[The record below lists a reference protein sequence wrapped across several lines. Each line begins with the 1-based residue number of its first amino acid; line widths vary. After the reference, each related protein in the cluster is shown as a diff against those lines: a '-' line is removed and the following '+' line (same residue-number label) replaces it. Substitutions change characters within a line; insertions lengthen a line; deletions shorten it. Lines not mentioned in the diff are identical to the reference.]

1 MAQRLRDDVRPGS
14 PDAMPGWEPQS
25 PVKATVRF
33 VIVAARRTG
42 SNLLCTL
49 LGSHADVLCH
59 HELFNPG
66 DIFYALPLRG
76 GTFSLGT
83 LGERAADPLEFV
95 ARAWEQSL
103 GRRCVGFKM
112 TRGQEPK
119 VLDTLL
125 ADANVR
131 VIVLRRANR
140 IKTFVSELRAEASRR
155 WEVYDR
161 AEVDPQRPK
170 VHVDAR
176 ALDAYIAQNEAFYSQ
191 VDTALARC
199 GKPVLRVTYERLL
212 HDDEQR
218 RILAYLGLPGD
229 GVALS
234 ARSVKQNSCDL
245 RELVQNYD
253 ALARELAGKPLA
265 DELSDRGL

>member
-1 MAQRLRDDVRPGS
+1 MPPMAQRLLDDVRPRG
-14 PDAMPGWEPQS
+14 PGAVLAREAQPA
-25 PVKATVRF
+25 VKAEVRF

-59 HELFNPG
+59 HELFNPD

-76 GTFSLGT
+76 GVFSLGT
-83 LGERAADPLEFV
+83 LAERTADPLAFV
-95 ARAWEQSL
+95 ARAWDDNL
-103 GRRCVGFKM
+103 GKRCVGFKM
-112 TRGQEPK
+112 TRGQEPT
-119 VLDTLL
+119 VLGALL

-161 AEVDPQRPK
+161 AEVDPRRPK

-176 ALDAYIAQNEAFYSQ
+176 ALDAYIAQNEAFYSE
-191 VDTALARC
+191 VDAVLARG
-199 GKPVLRVTYERLL
+199 GKAVLRVTYERLL
-212 HDDEQR
+212 HADEQR
-218 RILAYLGLPGD
+218 RILAYLGL
-229 GVALS
+229 A
-234 ARSVKQNSCDL
+234 
-245 RELVQNYD
+245 
-253 ALARELAGKPLA
+253 
-265 DELSDRGL
+265 